1 LRSVLQFGE
10 SVIEMTTVPTARSQ
24 LSELYVR
31 ESAAIEQE
39 FSATGD
45 GRAALA
51 RRTALV
57 DAIVQ
62 RLWNEIIVGSNPG
75 SNAGSSAS
83 PTTVDPDGPK
93 NFALVA
99 TGGFGRG
106 WLFPHS
112 DIDLLFLHAGNSSES
127 EFKDPIRRF
136 SQELWDLRLKLS
148 PATRNLAECERLDP
162 NNVEFAISLLDCRYL
177 AGDRELFSRLREKA
191 VPRLVARDYQNLIQN
206 LAEITRARHH
216 KFGNTVFHL
225 EPNVKDGP
233 GGLRDYNVANWLAL
247 ISAMEK
253 LKVWPD
259 EKTLLPVSSRRAF
272 DAALDF
278 QMSVRCFLHFRYG
291 RHDNTLIWEAQDE
304 AAARKI
310 GASIGAND
318 AEIANTADWMRIYFG
333 HVRSV
338 HRVCM
343 QLLEEIPAAWSSLY
357 RQFQGWRSKVSSADF
372 SVVDGLI
379 FLQQP
384 AGLRDPEIL
393 LRLFHFMAEHGL
405 KLSTTTE
412 YKVEQALPALAAT
425 PPRGAEL
432 WLYLQ
437 ETLVQPHAADALRA
451 MNALRLLALLLP
463 ELKGIE
469 ALVIRDFYHRYTV
482 DEHSFLAIENLHR
495 LKESK
500 SEWDQRFAELQSEL
514 EQPELLYLALLLH
527 DSGKAVPSE
536 NHVELSLQLT
546 DSCAE
551 RLDLDPVDRD
561 TLRYLVA
568 SHLEMAA
575 ATRRDVFDPAN
586 VKSFAEKVGVPERLK
601 MLCLMTYADIKAVN
615 PEAMTP
621 WKADNLWQ
629 LYIACANYLSRSAD
643 ERVHTADDGS
653 SVAPSSVAPSSLAS
667 SNLAHLRSLAPVAGK
682 KINIFLEGLPQRYL
696 RIHGA
701 TDVLA
706 HAEMATR
713 LGQDGVQLNLKQVRH
728 WYELT
733 LITTDRPFL
742 FASVSGTLAAWGMN
756 IVKANAFSNAAG
768 IVVDTFYFTDR
779 FRTLEMNLQEWE
791 RLKKS
796 IAAVVKGEADVA
808 RMLRDRLKSEKG
820 NATKVKIATQIEF
833 DDGCSASS
841 TLVQVLTQDR
851 PGLLY
856 RMCSLISKHECNIEI
871 ALIETEGQM
880 AIDILYLTSGGAK
893 LSAARQSALGQAL
906 RDELAAK

>member
-1 LRSVLQFGE
+1 
-10 SVIEMTTVPTARSQ
+10 MTTVATVR
-24 LSELYVR
+24 SELRDLYAR

-39 FSATGD
+39 FSVTGE
-45 GRAALA
+45 GRSALA

-57 DAIVQ
+57 DSIVQ
-62 RLWNEIIVGSNPG
+62 RLWKEIVVSSHPDSTDSGSN
-75 SNAGSSAS
+75 SAA
-83 PTTVDPDGPK
+83 PDRPK

-99 TGGFGRG
+99 TGGYGRG

-112 DIDLLFLHAGNSSES
+112 DIDLLFLHARSDSEN

-148 PATRNLAECERLDP
+148 PATRNWAECERLDP
-162 NNVEFAISLLDCRYL
+162 NNVEFAIALLDCRFL
-177 AGDRELFSRLREKA
+177 AGDRELFTRLREKA
-191 VPRLVARDYQNLIQN
+191 VPRLVGRDCQSLIQN

-259 EKTLLPVSSRRAF
+259 SNTLLPVSSRRAL

-291 RHDNTLIWEAQDE
+291 RHDNTLTWEAQDE
-304 AAARKI
+304 AAAKKI
-310 GASIGAND
+310 GTSD
-318 AEIANTADWMRIYFG
+318 LEIANAADWMRVYFG
-333 HVRSV
+333 HVRAV
-338 HRVCM
+338 HRVCN
-343 QLLEEIPAAWSSLY
+343 QLIEEIPAAWSSLY
-357 RQFQGWRSKVSSADF
+357 RQFQGWRLKVAGDDF

-379 FLQQP
+379 FLKQP
-384 AGLRDPEIL
+384 KQPQEPGGLRDPEML

-412 YKVEQALPALAAT
+412 FKVEQALPALAAT

-437 ETLVQPHAADALRA
+437 ETLVQPYAADALRV
-451 MNALRLLALLLP
+451 MNALRLLSLLLP
-463 ELKGIE
+463 ELRGIE
-469 ALVIRDFYHRYTV
+469 ALVVRDFYHRYTV
-482 DEHSFLAIENLHR
+482 DEHSFLAIEHLHR

-500 SEWDQRFAELQSEL
+500 SEWDRRFAALQGEL
-514 EQPELLYLALLLH
+514 EQPELLFLALLLH

-551 RLDLDPVDRD
+551 RLDLDPVDRE
-561 TLRYLVA
+561 TVRYLVA
-568 SHLEMAA
+568 SHLEMSAA
-575 ATRRDVFDPAN
+575 MRRDVFDPAN
-586 VKSFAEKVGVPERLK
+586 VKSFAERVGVPERLK

-643 ERVHTADDGS
+643 ERVHTGDDG
-653 SVAPSSVAPSSLAS
+653 

-682 KINIFLEGLPQRYL
+682 KINTLLEGLPQRYL

-706 HAEMATR
+706 HAEMASR
-713 LGQDGVQLNLKQVRH
+713 LGQDGVLLNLKQVRQ

-733 LITTDRPFL
+733 LVTTDRPFL
-742 FASVSGTLAAWGMN
+742 FASVSGALAAWGMN

-779 FRTLEMNLQEWE
+779 FRTLEMNLQEWD

-796 IAAVVKGEADVA
+796 IAAVVKGEADLA
-808 RMLRDRLKSEKG
+808 RMLRDRLKSEK
-820 NATKVKIATQIEF
+820 ADSTKVKISTQIEF
-833 DDGCSASS
+833 DDSSSAHS

-856 RMCSLISKHECNIEI
+856 RMCSLVSKHECNIEI

-880 AIDILYLTSGGAK
+880 AIDVLYLTSGAAK
-893 LSAARQSALGQAL
+893 LSADRQAALGQAL
-906 RDELAAK
+906 REELAAK

>member
-1 LRSVLQFGE
+1 MS
-10 SVIEMTTVPTARSQ
+10 TVATVR
-24 LSELYVR
+24 SELSDLYTR

-39 FSATGD
+39 FSVTGE
-45 GRAALA
+45 GRTALA

-57 DAIVQ
+57 DSIVQ
-62 RLWNEIIVGSNPG
+62 RLWNEIIVESSVGSG
-75 SNAGSSAS
+75 IA
-83 PTTVDPDGPK
+83 DPDGPK

-99 TGGFGRG
+99 TGGYGRG

-112 DIDLLFLHAGNSSES
+112 DIDLLFLHGGNSES

-148 PATRNLAECERLDP
+148 PATRSLAECERLDP

-177 AGDRELFSRLREKA
+177 AGDRELFSKLREKA
-191 VPRLVARDYQNLIQN
+191 VPRLVGRDCQSLIQN
-206 LAEITRARHH
+206 LGEITRARHH

-259 EKTLLPVSSRRAF
+259 TQTLLPVSSRRAL
-272 DAALDF
+272 DEALDF
-278 QMSVRCFLHFRYG
+278 QVSVRCFLHFRHG
-291 RHDNTLIWEAQDE
+291 RHDNTLTWEAQDE
-304 AAARKI
+304 AATRKI
-310 GASIGAND
+310 GVTD
-318 AEIANTADWMRIYFG
+318 TEIVSAADWMRVYFG

-338 HRVCM
+338 HRVCT

-357 RQFQGWRSKVSSADF
+357 RQFQGWRSRVASDDF

-379 FLQQP
+379 FLKQP
-384 AGLRDPEIL
+384 RQSESVLRLENRETWGTQLRDPEML
-393 LRLFHFMAEHGL
+393 LKLFHFMAEHGL

-451 MNALRLLALLLP
+451 MNALRLLTLLLP

-469 ALVIRDFYHRYTV
+469 ALVVRDFYHRYTV

-495 LKESK
+495 LTESK
-500 SEWDQRFAELQSEL
+500 SEWDQRFGQLLSEL

-546 DSCAE
+546 DSCTD
-551 RLDLDPVDRD
+551 RLDLDPVDRE
-561 TLRYLVA
+561 TVRYLVA
-568 SHLEMAA
+568 SHLEMSAA
-575 ATRRDVFDPAN
+575 MRRDVFDSAN
-586 VKSFAEKVGVPERLK
+586 VRAFAERVGVPERLK

-643 ERVHTADDGS
+643 ERVHTAADGVS
-653 SVAPSSVAPSSLAS
+653 HGLA
-667 SNLAHLRSLAPVAGK
+667 NLAHLRSLAPVAGK

-706 HAEMATR
+706 HAEMAGR
-713 LGQDGVQLNLKQVRH
+713 LGQDGVQLSLKQVRH

-742 FASVSGTLAAWGMN
+742 FASVSGALAAWGMN

-768 IVVDTFYFTDR
+768 MVVDTFYFTDR

-796 IAAVVKGEADVA
+796 IASVVKGEADLA

-820 NATKVKIATQIEF
+820 NGTKVKIETQIEF
-833 DDGCSASS
+833 DDSCSAHS

-856 RMCSLISKHECNIEI
+856 RMCSLVSKHECNIEI

-880 AIDILYLTSGGAK
+880 AIDVLYLTSGGLK
-893 LSAARQSALGQAL
+893 LSAQRQAELGQSL
-906 RDELAAK
+906 REELAVK

>member
-1 LRSVLQFGE
+1 MSTEATVRSELRD
-10 SVIEMTTVPTARSQ
+10 
-24 LSELYVR
+24 LYVR
-31 ESAAIEQE
+31 ETAAIEQE
-39 FSATGD
+39 FSATGE
-45 GRAALA
+45 GRAAVA
-51 RRTALV
+51 GRTALV
-57 DAIVQ
+57 DSIVQ
-62 RLWNEIIVGSNPG
+62 RFWTEIILGSQTAPTSAG
-75 SNAGSSAS
+75 SNAA
-83 PTTVDPDGPK
+83 DLNAPK
-93 NFALVA
+93 DFTLVA

-112 DIDLLFLHAGNSSES
+112 DIDLLFLHAAGHSER

-136 SQELWDLRLKLS
+136 SQELWDLRLRLS
-148 PATRNLAECERLDP
+148 PVTRNLAECEKLDP

-191 VPRLVARDYQNLIQN
+191 IPRLVGRECHNLIQN
-206 LAEITRARHH
+206 LGDLTRARHH

-233 GGLRDYNVANWLAL
+233 GGLRDYSVANWLAL

-259 EKTLLPVSSRRAF
+259 TNNLLPVSSRRAL

-278 QMSVRCFLHFRYG
+278 QMSVRCFLHFRHG
-291 RHDNTLIWEAQDE
+291 RHDNTLTWEAQDE

-310 GASIGAND
+310 GARDVEITGA
-318 AEIANTADWMRIYFG
+318 ADWMRIYFS
-333 HVRSV
+333 HVRGV
-338 HRVCM
+338 HRVCS
-343 QLLEEIPAAWSSLY
+343 QLLEEIPAAWSSLH
-357 RQFQGWRSKVSSADF
+357 RQLQGWRARVESDDF

-384 AGLRDPEIL
+384 GGLRDPEML

-412 YKVEQALPALAAT
+412 YKVEQALPSLAAT

-437 ETLVQPHAADALRA
+437 ETLLQPHAADALRA
-451 MNALRLLALLLP
+451 MNALRLLTLLLP

-469 ALVIRDFYHRYTV
+469 ALVVRDFYHRYTV

-495 LKESK
+495 LKDSK
-500 SEWDQRFAELQSEL
+500 SEWDKRFAELQSEL

-527 DSGKAVPSE
+527 DSGKAVPSDS
-536 NHVELSLQLT
+536 HVELSLQFT
-546 DSCAE
+546 DSCVE
-551 RLDLDPVDRD
+551 RLDLDPADRD
-561 TLRYLVA
+561 TVRYLVA
-568 SHLEMAA
+568 SHLEMSAA
-575 ATRRDVFDPAN
+575 MRRDVFDPAN

-615 PEAMTP
+615 SEAMTP

-643 ERVHTADDGS
+643 ERVQKGDYGA
-653 SVAPSSVAPSSLAS
+653 
-667 SNLAHLRSLAPVAGK
+667 NLAHLRSLAPVAGK
-682 KINIFLEGLPQRYL
+682 RINIFLEGLPQRYL

-706 HAEMATR
+706 HAEMAAR
-713 LGQDGVQLNLKQVRH
+713 SGQDGVQLSLKQVRH

-733 LITTDRPFL
+733 LITSDRPFL
-742 FASVSGTLAAWGMN
+742 FASVSGALAAWGMN

-768 IVVDTFYFTDR
+768 VVVDTFDFTDR

-791 RLKKS
+791 RLKNS

-808 RMLRDRLKSEKG
+808 RMLRDRLKSEKSDS
-820 NATKVKIATQIEF
+820 TKVKVATQIEF
-833 DDGCSASS
+833 DDACSANS

-856 RMCSLISKHECNIEI
+856 RMCSVISKHECNIEI

-880 AIDILYLTSGGAK
+880 AIDVLYLTSGGTK
-893 LSAARQSALGQAL
+893 LSLQRQAELGKALG
-906 RDELAAK
+906 DELAAK